1 MDKIAIREWVEQ
13 NPDYRPFRQAV
24 HIILTAVSGA
34 PDLQDGHGHE
44 GRVTGRQWVRA
55 GLLRPWMG

>member
-1 MDKIAIREWVEQ
+1 VEQIATREWVEQ

-34 PDLQDGHGHE
+34 PDLQTAMVMKGGSQAVSGS
-44 GRVTGRQWVRA
+44 GRA
-55 GLLRPWMG
+55 F